1 MAQAQKR
8 ARRIGPETW
17 TIWLPPLG
25 IVSLLGAH
33 LLAAVLGLYSAA
45 PRVTVV
51 RPTTGASLRGALDI
65 AVQADDGPTG
75 SGVRSVEYQLDST
88 RGEWTPLALDKGSM
102 TYTGSMRTT
111 SVTGGDHELYIRAT
125 DFTGNLRTVYVTVK
139 VVPPPAAPTAS
150 PEREPSKDAPCS
162 YTQLQATLLR
172 K

>member
-1 MAQAQKR
+1 MAHKKTR
-8 ARRIGPETW
+8 KIGAEVW
-17 TIWLPPLG
+17 TMWLPPLG

-51 RPTTGASLRGALDI
+51 RPATGAALNGALEI

-88 RGEWTPLALDKGSM
+88 TGAWTPLALDKASM
-102 TYTGSMRTT
+102 TYTGSTRTA
-111 SVTGGDHELYIRAT
+111 SVTDGDHALYIRAT
-125 DFTGNLRTVYVTVK
+125 DYTGNLRTVYLTVK
-139 VVPPPAAPTAS
+139 VVRPPAGPTES
-150 PEREPSKDAPCS
+150 PEREPSREEPHS
-162 YTQLQATLLR
+162 WTQLQAALLR

>member
-1 MAQAQKR
+1 MAQALKK
-8 ARRIGPETW
+8 ARRVGPETW
-17 TIWLPPLG
+17 TMWLPPLG

-51 RPTTGASLRGALDI
+51 RPTTGSALRGALEI

-88 RGEWTPLALDKGSM
+88 HGAWTPLSLDKASM
-102 TYTGSMRTT
+102 TYTGSARTA
-111 SVTGGDHELYIRAT
+111 SVADGDHALYIRAT
-125 DFTGNLRTVYVTVK
+125 DYTGNPRIVYVTVK
-139 VVPPPAAPTAS
+139 VVRAPAGPSES
-150 PEREPSKDAPCS
+150 PEREPSKEEPRS
-162 YTQLQATLLR
+162 YTQLQAALLR